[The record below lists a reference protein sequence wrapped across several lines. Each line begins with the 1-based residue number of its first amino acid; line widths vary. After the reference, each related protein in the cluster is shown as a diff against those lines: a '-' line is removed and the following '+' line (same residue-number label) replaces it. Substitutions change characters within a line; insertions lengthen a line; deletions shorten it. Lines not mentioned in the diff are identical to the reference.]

1 MCTERKVTVLL
12 DPTTT
17 RPDSA
22 GLPDSAGPDVGAPDA
37 AVLPPADAATPDAAA
52 PAPAVVAE
60 ASPNASDDAAQE
72 LPDDLAPLVSRAR
85 RDRGSALALVHLLLE
100 RGWTATSV
108 GATLAGVVGLTRSQI
123 EALATVRRPRTSA
136 SDVADRLVAS
146 RHPLTHVPH
155 PRRS

>member
-22 GLPDSAGPDVGAPDA
+22 GLPGSAGPDVTAPDA
-37 AVLPPADAATPDAAA
+37 VVLPPADAANPA
-52 PAPAVVAE
+52 PTPAVVAE

>member
-1 MCTERKVTVLL
+1 VTVLL

-22 GLPDSAGPDVGAPDA
+22 VP
-37 AVLPPADAATPDAAA
+37 AA
-52 PAPAVVAE
+52 PAPIDTDAETPTLPASGATTPRAAVVSE
-60 ASPNASDDAAQE
+60 APASGTAAVARE

-100 RGWTATSV
+100 RGWPVATV
-108 GATLAGVVGLTRSQI
+108 GATLAGLVGLTRTQI

-136 SDVADRLVAS
+136 SDVADRLVAA
-146 RHPLTHVPH
+146 RRPLTHVPH
-155 PRRS
+155 PRRG